1 MKHNCGLSSVRL
13 INSWALGQT
22 NNNKGLLQMSKNTKI
37 VLGII
42 GGMIALCICIC
53 VGGWIA
59 LKISGKVLQE
69 TMVQDTPE
77 EAAATAKEI
86 IDYKL
91 PLGYQEQM
99 AMNMGFMQMITIAD
113 SQSTDTEN
121 SRPIIMIASMS
132 PNIEADEEEMRLQI
146 QLSMQRSSN
155 RQGYEMKLVEEKEV
169 TIRGQQV
176 SLMVYEGTDENGNP
190 MKQIVSG
197 LFDGKNSKVMLFIMG
212 QESNW
217 NQEEIDSFI
226 LSIK

>member
-1 MKHNCGLSSVRL
+1 
-13 INSWALGQT
+13 
-22 NNNKGLLQMSKNTKI
+22 MSKNTKI
-37 VLGII
+37 VLGIV
-42 GGMIALCICIC
+42 GGVTALCVCIC

-91 PLGYQEQM
+91 PTGYQEQM
-99 AMNMGFMQMITIAD
+99 AMNMGFIQMITIAD
-113 SQSTDTEN
+113 TQSTDTEN
-121 SRPIIMIASMS
+121 ARPLIMIASMS
-132 PNIEADEEEMRLQI
+132 SDIEADEEELRLQI

-155 RQGYEMKLVEEKEV
+155 RQGYEMKLVEEQEV
-169 TIRGQQV
+169 TISEQQV
-176 SLMVYEGTDENGNP
+176 NLMIYEGVDEKGNP
-190 MKQIVSG
+190 IKQIVSG

-217 NQEEIDSFI
+217 NQEEIDTFI
-226 LSIK
+226 ASIK